1 MNNLR
6 KIIFTCLILST
17 FLIVGC
23 NSNSQENKTELPE
36 SKPENFNFIFNYGYS
51 EEMKNQL
58 DTAKGE
64 YIKDMIQDPSVTTEL
79 KLTEEEMND
88 IYSEMKKIDILSY
101 PEEFIPKT
109 EGSTKTD
116 ISPHQS
122 YNIKIMIDGEE
133 KEVAW
138 KDNEASETPEA
149 VQLRSLFEKI
159 QKYIMDKEEYK
170 KLPEPNSAYQ

>member
-1 MNNLR
+1 M
-6 KIIFTCLILST
+6 KTYHIISIFLILFCFQIS
-17 FLIVGC
+17 FG
-23 NSNSQENKTELPE
+23 QERIINGKVLDQDLLELPWVLISYN
-36 SKPENFNFIFNYGYS
+36 SKVIDTSDFNGIFRF
-51 EEMKNQL
+51 K
-58 DTAKGE
+58 
-64 YIKDMIQDPSVTTEL
+64 VT
-79 KLTEEEMND
+79 
-88 IYSEMKKIDILSY
+88 SEMKKIDILSY